1 MVNLG
6 VAEIEVYVRGG
17 VLVYPGLL
25 GDVALAS
32 IETCVRQKGN
42 KLNIGSISCIE
53 LKVFKMCVFFI
64 IITTLK
70 QN

>member
-6 VAEIEVYVRGG
+6 VAEIEGYVRGG

-53 LKVFKMCVFFI
+53 
-64 IITTLK
+64 
-70 QN
+70 